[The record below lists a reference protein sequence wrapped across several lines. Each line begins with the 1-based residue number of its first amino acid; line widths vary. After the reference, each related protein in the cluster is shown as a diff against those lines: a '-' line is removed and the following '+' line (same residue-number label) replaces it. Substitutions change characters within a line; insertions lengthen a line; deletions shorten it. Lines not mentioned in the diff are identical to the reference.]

1 MYLTRGTL
9 FNAYPFKLKGG
20 LKIMNEERTTFLA
33 LHNIEYHNKNGGDN

>member
-20 LKIMNEERTTFLA
+20 LKIMNEEKKLQ
-33 LHNIEYHNKNGGDN
+33 EYIFV